1 MHDSCPPA
9 MRGNFVFF
17 NPTHFFLKFQAKN
30 KLKKLRNRRN
40 ILMKRQAI
48 TVIKPKLLTAMTE
61 TQKPER
67 YNS

>member
-1 MHDSCPPA
+1 MNARFMA
-9 MRGNFVFF
+9 MRGNFFSKC
-17 NPTHFFLKFQAKN
+17 NSFFLKFQAKN

-40 ILMKRQAI
+40 LLMKKQAI
-48 TVIKPKLLTAMTE
+48 VVIKPKLMTAMTE